1 MHVLDHPY
9 DPASCGHEGL
19 WSRRQLIRSAA
30 AAAVGAATLPL
41 HALAESRREE
51 AAVDSPAAALARL
64 LEGNRRFVDGK
75 PIAPHR
81 DRDRVLSTSVRQTPF
96 AAILGCSDSRL
107 PVEIVFD
114 QGFGDLFVVR
124 LAGNI
129 ATPESL
135 ASLEFGS
142 LVLGARAI
150 VVLGHTRCGAVEA
163 ALAGKPVPGQIS
175 ALYQHIAPSLDATQN
190 DLDLAVEANVRTQLK
205 KLAAGST
212 VIGELLRSSQVAA
225 VGMVY
230 DLPTGRVRV
239 LE

>member
-1 MHVLDHPY
+1 MHQRCSP
-9 DPASCGHEGL
+9 SCPNNPV
-19 WSRRQLIRSAA
+19 SNRRQLMRA
-30 AAAVGAATLPL
+30 GAATVLTTLAAPL
-41 HALAESRREE
+41 RVEANAAGAEV
-51 AAVDSPAAALARL
+51 AVGSPAAAVAQL
-64 LEGNRRFVDGK
+64 LEGNQRFVDGK

-81 DRDRVLSTSVRQTPF
+81 DRARLLSTSARQAPF
-96 AAILGCSDSRL
+96 AAILACSDSRL

-163 ALAGKPVPGQIS
+163 ALSGKPVPGQIS
-175 ALYQHIAPSLDATQN
+175 ALYQHIAPGLDPAQHEV
-190 DLDLAVEANVRTQLK
+190 DLAVETNVRTQLK
-205 KLAAGST
+205 KLTSGST
-212 VIGELLRSSQVAA
+212 VIADLLRSDQITA

-230 DLPTGRVRV
+230 DLPTGKVRA
-239 LE
+239 L